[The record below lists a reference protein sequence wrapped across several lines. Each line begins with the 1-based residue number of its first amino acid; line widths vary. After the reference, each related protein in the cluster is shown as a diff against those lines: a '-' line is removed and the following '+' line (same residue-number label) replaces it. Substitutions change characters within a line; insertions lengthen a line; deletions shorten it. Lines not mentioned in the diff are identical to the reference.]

1 MNRYSLTVVLSLLL
15 CISCSDYR
23 DNDWQPGD
31 AIYQT
36 APSGRI
42 HGDERSQQERFSDC
56 IAGSKG
62 NGAKALCCTFP
73 HHRSQLS
80 RHYLTA
86 ALLATRQQHA
96 ALHMMGIRKLVE

>member
-62 NGAKALCCTFP
+62 NDSAAQRHCAA
-73 HHRSQLS
+73 RS
-80 RHYLTA
+80 HTIDPNYLGIT
-86 ALLATRQQHA
+86 LP
-96 ALHMMGIRKLVE
+96 LHF